1 MISVPSHR
9 LLLSGSRLLI
19 FIAFLSALASCS
31 ILQPKAPKTSVP
43 QPEVPVE
50 PKPTKEEPVK
60 PVEVSVSKIM
70 LLLPFQLDNIKG
82 DDPSRADIK
91 RAEMPLDF
99 YQGFK
104 LALEKLATEGK
115 NFQLNVVDTRDN
127 VAETSTIGRGSD
139 VQSADLIVGPIF
151 PKEISAFASAAKL
164 GSSLQ
169 VSPLAAS
176 APSVFN
182 ISNLVSLAS
191 PIDQHA
197 DGMANYLTS
206 KIKNNDKVIVYLT
219 EDAEDQK
226 FISPLIKRINELSK
240 RKIEIVEITDLADM
254 ENRMTNTGKNYFIT
268 ASLNK
273 FAVDAMLVKLVDLEN
288 AFGYE
293 IQLVGHPNWVKSSF
307 QNVNLRE
314 LNTIITSSYYVD
326 PTSAKVKDFRRQ
338 YMQEFKIEPTEF
350 AYKGFDTGYFF
361 GSLLVKYGLDYPN
374 ALLKE
379 TYKGL
384 QTNYTFEH
392 SPIWGYVNT
401 FIQILQ
407 FDGYQYQPIR

>member
-1 MISVPSHR
+1 MISVRSHR
-9 LLLSGSRLLI
+9 LLSSGSRLLI
-19 FIAFLSALASCS
+19 FVAFLSVFASCS
-31 ILQPKAPKTSVP
+31 VLQPKAPKPSASK
-43 QPEVPVE
+43 PESPIE

-60 PVEVSVSKIM
+60 TVEVSVSKIM

-82 DDPSRADIK
+82 DDPSRADVK

-104 LALEKLATEGK
+104 LALDKLAKEGK

-127 VAETSTIGRGSD
+127 AVESGLIGKGSD

-164 GSSLQ
+164 GYSLQ

-182 ISNLVSLAS
+182 ISNLVSLTS

-197 DGMANYLTS
+197 DGMASYLVS
-206 KIKNNDKVIVYLT
+206 KIKNKDKVIVYFT
-219 EDAEDQK
+219 KDSEDQK
-226 FISPLIKRINELSK
+226 FLSPLVKRIKELSQG
-240 RKIEIVEITDLADM
+240 KIEVVEITDLADT
-254 ENRMTNTGKNYFIT
+254 ENLMTNTGKNYFIT
-268 ASLNK
+268 AALNK
-273 FAVDAMLVKLVDLEN
+273 FAVDGMLVKLVDLKN

-293 IQLVGHPNWVKSSF
+293 IQLVGHPNWAKSSF

-326 PTSAKVKDFRRQ
+326 PTSSKVKDFQRQ
-338 YMQEFKIEPTEF
+338 YMQEFKLEPTEF

-361 GSLLVKYGLDYPN
+361 GSLLIKYGADYPK

-392 SPIWGYVNT
+392 SPRWGYVNT

-407 FDGYQYQPIR
+407 FDGYQYQPVN